1 LFRFQLTPA
10 LADFVAIQLV
20 LLSIGSSFSW
30 SNGGWICV
38 GFSQIKAADFG

>member
-1 LFRFQLTPA
+1 LTPA

-30 SNGGWICV
+30 SNGDEFV
-38 GFSQIKAADFG
+38 LALAK